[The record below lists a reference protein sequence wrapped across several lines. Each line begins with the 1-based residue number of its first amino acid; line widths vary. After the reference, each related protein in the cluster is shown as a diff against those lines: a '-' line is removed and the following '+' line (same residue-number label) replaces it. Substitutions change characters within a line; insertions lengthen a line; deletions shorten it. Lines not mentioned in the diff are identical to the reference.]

1 MLQQSCVYVV
11 YPHLLSTFASITTA
25 EQPTLASLL
34 TRLEL
39 ATERLEDLSL
49 SGNLAGGGA
58 AGRAVGRAIRKNV
71 DAIQATVPASVE
83 SYDEIINGSLKR
95 YLEHSEV
102 IGDLVKEQSLAVQ
115 RLFQIQRQFILVAAQ
130 SKKPDFESAT
140 FSELIGPTQQAM
152 NTICAYRNDNRGSPL
167 FNHLSTVSEGISA
180 LGWITVEPAPAPYVG
195 EMKDSAHFYANRVLK
210 DYKDTDVKHV
220 EWANAFMSIL
230 EELQS
235 YVKSYHTTGL
245 VWNPNGKD
253 VQEVAASLSTSPSNS
268 GKRPRP
274 PVPPRHDR
282 AQSAAGEAASSAGQD
297 ASAPS
302 RAALFSAL
310 NAGEGITAGLRK
322 VNKSEMTHKNPELRG
337 TSVVPA
343 ASTSAKPATT
353 STTQPKRPP
362 RTVLEGK
369 KWIVENY
376 NGEQVLLDK
385 IERDHAVYIFQCTNA
400 TITVK
405 GKAAAVTIDHC
416 RKSGIVVD
424 SVMSNL
430 EVIAGQSV
438 QLQVSGH
445 VETIVVDNTDSA
457 QIYISPESMGVQLL
471 TSKSTSV
478 NVLFA
483 EKSSDD
489 YTEKAIPE
497 QFLSKIVNGKVVTEP
512 VVRI

>member
-1 MLQQSCVYVV
+1 M
-11 YPHLLSTFASITTA
+11 A

-34 TRLEL
+34 NRLEL

-49 SGNLAGGGA
+49 SGNLNGSAGG
-58 AGRAVGRAIRKNV
+58 AGRAVGRSIKKNA
-71 DAIQATVPASVE
+71 DAVQATVPASVE
-83 SYDEIINGSLKR
+83 SYDEIINGSLKT
-95 YLEHSEV
+95 YLEQSEE
-102 IGDLVKEQSLAVQ
+102 IGVLVKEQSLAVQ
-115 RLFQIQRQFILVAAQ
+115 RLFQIQRQFILIASQ

-140 FSELIGPTQQAM
+140 FTELITPTQQAM
-152 NTICAYRNDNRGSPL
+152 NTICAYRNDNRGSPF

-210 DYKDTDVKHV
+210 DYKEDDPKHV
-220 EWANAFMSIL
+220 KWSNAFMAIL
-230 EELQS
+230 EELQN
-235 YVKSYHTTGL
+235 YVKVYHTTGL
-245 VWNPNGKD
+245 VWNPSGKD
-253 VQEVAASLSTSPSNS
+253 AQEVAASLGGSPSS
-268 GKRPRP
+268 SVKRTRP

-282 AQSAAGEAASSAGQD
+282 AQSAAGESASGNQDAAASAATGTP
-297 ASAPS
+297 PS
-302 RAALFSAL
+302 RAALFSAI
-310 NAGEGITAGLRK
+310 NSGEGITSGLRK
-322 VNKSEMTHKNPELRG
+322 VNKSDMTHKNPELRG
-337 TSVVPA
+337 SSVVPA
-343 ASTSAKPATT
+343 SPLPVTSSTP
-353 STTQPKRPP
+353 STTQQKRSP

-369 KWIVENY
+369 KWIVEYY

-385 IERDHAVYIFQCTNA
+385 IERDHAVYIFQCTNT
-400 TITVK
+400 TIT
-405 GKAAAVTIDHC
+405 AAAVTIDHC

-457 QIYISPESMGVQLL
+457 QIYISPESMGMQLL

-478 NVLFA
+478 NLLFA

-497 QFLSKIVNGKVVTEP
+497 QFMSKIVNGKVVTEP
-512 VVRI
+512 VLYVG